1 MVGAVLVLLGGGW
14 LFRGRYSL
22 LAPVL
27 LSAGLLLAAAG
38 VLLPS
43 ALVLPRKGWM
53 VLGEALS
60 AVASRV
66 VLLFVFALVVTP
78 IGVLRRLLGADPLR
92 RRGERNESAWHPYP
106 RRHLD
111 PRHYEKTF

>member
-1 MVGAVLVLLGGGW
+1 
-14 LFRGRYSL
+14 
-22 LAPVL
+22 
-27 LSAGLLLAAAG
+27 
-38 VLLPS
+38 
-43 ALVLPRKGWM
+43 M

-66 VLLFVFALVVTP
+66 VLLLVFALVVTP

-92 RRGERNESAWHPYP
+92 RRAERSASAWHPYP